1 MPEGTYVLPFDT
13 FATVTLQYAVISPF
27 LQVIVAVPTP
37 LPVTRPLLSTEA
49 TPLLLLLQLT
59 LLFDALLGCT
69 EAVSCAEF
77 PTPNVTF
84 VLLSVMPVT
93 PCFTTTVHDADFLR
107 DLRAYADAREAL
119 LVFDEIATGLNFGA
133 QAYRD
138 QETQAAQS
146 VRSAQ

>member
-77 PTPNVTF
+77 PTPNVIL
-84 VLLSVMPVT
+84 VLLSVIPVT
-93 PCFTTTVHDADFLR
+93 PCLTTTVHDADFL
-107 DLRAYADAREAL
+107 LPSVVTHVTVAVPGYAGYYSVINRNHI
-119 LVFDEIATGLNFGA
+119 VIA
-133 QAYRD
+133 
-138 QETQAAQS
+138 AAPL
-146 VRSAQ
+146 